1 MPTYIALLRAVNVGG
16 TGKLPMADLRAAC
29 TAQGFTNVRSY
40 LASGNLVLES
50 RLSAA
55 KVRAAL
61 EALVSELLGK
71 PATVLVRRAADLAEL
86 LAALPFGDHD
96 GAKVLLL
103 FTETPIRERAL
114 TEIAAP
120 DGEQLVAIGST
131 LCIHFPNGM
140 GRSRLRIPY
149 QDVGTGRNLNTVRAL
164 LAMARGE
171 D

>member
-29 TAQGFTNVRSY
+29 RTRGFTNVRTY
-40 LASGNLVLES
+40 LASGNLVVES
-50 RLSAA
+50 RLGAA
-55 KVRAAL
+55 KVREML
-61 EALVSELLGK
+61 EVIVAELLGK
-71 PATVLVRRAADLAEL
+71 PATVLVRRDADLAAL
-86 LAALPFGDHD
+86 LDTLPFPEHD

-103 FTETPIRERAL
+103 FTETQIRER
-114 TEIAAP
+114 EIATVATP
-120 DGEQLVAIGST
+120 DGEQLVAMGST
-131 LCIHFPNGM
+131 LCIYFPNGM
-140 GRSRLRIPY
+140 GRSRLKIPY

>member
-16 TGKLPMADLRAAC
+16 TGKLPMAELRAAC

-50 RLSAA
+50 RLGAA
-55 KVRAAL
+55 KVREAL
-61 EALVSELLGK
+61 ESLVSELLGK
-71 PATVLVRRAADLAEL
+71 PATVLLRREADLAAL
-86 LAALPFGDHD
+86 LEALPFTEHD

-103 FTETPIRERAL
+103 FTETQIRERAL
-114 TEIAAP
+114 TELATP

-131 LCIHFPNGM
+131 LCIYFPNGM
-140 GRSRLRIPY
+140 GRSRLKIPY

-171 D
+171 A